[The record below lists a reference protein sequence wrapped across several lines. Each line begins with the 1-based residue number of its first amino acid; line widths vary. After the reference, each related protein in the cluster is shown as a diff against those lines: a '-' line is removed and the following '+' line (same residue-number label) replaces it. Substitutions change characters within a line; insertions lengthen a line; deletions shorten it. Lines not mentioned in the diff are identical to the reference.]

1 MIKSLTLLG
10 CFCILALFG
19 NAQQLTVNS
28 QVIFGSV
35 TEITPDSSQITFTN
49 NSGQTIAVTGYRF
62 YNTYGVPAFSTSALN
77 ISIANGSS
85 QNIWIKFSPLHNI
98 YHNSEL
104 VIFTDAHR
112 GTLHVDLQGQGHYS
126 NSYYDQ
132 SENLEEEALKTT
144 LQTITGAG
152 YISLGYSNAA
162 RDYMFMTL
170 DNKLVN
176 GQGAIQN
183 TIECVYTGRE
193 AIGYVTRVDC
203 QTNSNFNT
211 EHTFPQ
217 ALFNS
222 NEPMKSDLFHLFPT
236 DDVANNTRASY
247 PFGMVINPTWTVG
260 GSKYAAGIF
269 EPRDAH
275 KGEVARAMLYFV
287 MRYQNYN
294 NFLNTQESILKQW
307 HQQFPP
313 TVVETTRANNIF
325 TQQNNRNPFIDYPQL
340 VDRISSFSTTSVAAS
355 NFSLDLVQD
364 TIDYGTVVNGVSNLY
379 QFMIVNNGNQP
390 IDFTSFTIQ
399 PSNQLVFNAPFN
411 GSPVT
416 LQPGESLP
424 ILFTLSTLQTGPF
437 NGTLEINTNSISQ
450 PLFTIPIIANAVVT
464 GLIEN
469 KNPNGYTTFPNPF
482 NNHIC
487 ISPSPSAK
495 AIIRLFDVEG
505 RVLQTS
511 TGADF
516 QSCEIISNDLN
527 SGVYMLEIK
536 DGATISRKVLV
547 KE

>member
-1 MIKSLTLLG
+1 MIKSLTLIS
-10 CFCILALFG
+10 CFCLLTLLG

-35 TEITPDSSQITFTN
+35 TETTPDSSQITLSN
-49 NSGQTIAVTGYRF
+49 NSGQTISVTGYRF
-62 YNTYGVPAFSTSALN
+62 YNTYGVPAFSTSALT
-77 ISIANGSS
+77 ISIASGSS

-98 YHNSEL
+98 FHNSEL

-152 YISLGYSNAA
+152 YISLGYSTGA

-176 GQGAIQN
+176 GQGATQN

-217 ALFNS
+217 AFFTSL
-222 NEPMKSDLFHLFPT
+222 EPMKSDLFHLFPT

-247 PFGMVINPTWTVG
+247 PFGMVNNPTWTVG

-294 NFLNTQESILKQW
+294 NFLDTQENILKQW

-313 TVVETTRANNIF
+313 TVVETTRANAIF

-340 VDRISSFSTTSVAAS
+340 VDRITSFSTTSVVVAK
-355 NFSLDLVQD
+355 FSLDLVQD
-364 TIDYGTVVNGVSNLY
+364 TIDYGTVLNGASNLY
-379 QFMIVNNGNQP
+379 QYTVVNNGNQP

-399 PSNQLVFNAPFN
+399 PSNQLVFASPFN
-411 GSPVT
+411 GTPVT

-424 ILFTLSTLQTGPF
+424 ILITLSTSQTGLF
-437 NGTLEINTNSISQ
+437 NGTLEINTNSVSQ
-450 PLFTIPIIANAVVT
+450 PLFIIPIIANAVVT
-464 GLIEN
+464 GLSEN
-469 KNPNGYTTFPNPF
+469 NNTIRYTTFPNPF
-482 NNHIC
+482 HDRIC
-487 ISPSPSAK
+487 LSPSPSAK
-495 AIIRLFDVEG
+495 AVIRLFDVEG
-505 RVLQTS
+505 RVMQTS
-511 TGADF
+511 IGSDF
-516 QSCEIISNDLN
+516 QSFEIISNALN
-527 SGVYMLEIK
+527 AGVYMLEIK
-536 DGATISRKVLV
+536 EENHVIRKVLL
-547 KE
+547 KD

>member
-1 MIKSLTLLG
+1 MIKYLTFISCLCLLG
-10 CFCILALFG
+10 LFG
-19 NAQQLTVNS
+19 NAQQLSVNS
-28 QVIFGSV
+28 QVLFGSV
-35 TEITPDSSQITFTN
+35 TETTPDSSQITLSN
-49 NSGQTIAVTGYRF
+49 NSGQTITVTGYRF
-62 YNTYGVPAFSTSALN
+62 YDTYGVPAFSTTATSFA
-77 ISIANGSS
+77 ISNGSS
-85 QNIWIKFSPLHNI
+85 QNIWIKFSPKHNI

-104 VIFTDAHR
+104 VIFTDVHR

-126 NSYYDQ
+126 NTYYNQ

-152 YISLGYSNAA
+152 YISLGYSNVA
-162 RDYMFMTL
+162 RDFMFMTL

-176 GQGAIQN
+176 GQGATQN

-193 AIGYVTRVDC
+193 AIGYFNRVDC

-217 ALFNS
+217 AFFSSL
-222 NEPMKSDLFHLFPT
+222 EPMKSDLFHLYPT
-236 DDVANNTRASY
+236 DDVTNNTRASY
-247 PFGMVINPTWTVG
+247 PFGMVNNPTWAVG
-260 GSKYAAGIF
+260 GSKYASGVF

-313 TVVETTRANNIF
+313 TAVETTRANTIF

-340 VDRISSFSTTSVAAS
+340 VDRISSFSTTSVATA
-355 NFSLDLVQD
+355 NYSLDLVQD
-364 TIDYGTVVNGVSNLY
+364 TIDYSTVVNGVGNLY
-379 QFMIVNNGNQP
+379 QYIIVNNGNQP
-390 IDFTSFTIQ
+390 IDFTAFTLQ
-399 PSNQLVFNAPFN
+399 PANQLVFTPPFT
-411 GSPVT
+411 GGIVT

-424 ILFTLSTLQTGPF
+424 ILFTLTTFQTGSFDGTLQ
-437 NGTLEINTNSISQ
+437 INTNSVAQ

-464 GLIEN
+464 GIKVN
-469 KNPNGYTTFPNPF
+469 SISGGYSTFPNPF
-482 NNHIC
+482 KDHIC
-487 ISPSPSAK
+487 LSPSPSAK

-505 RVLQTS
+505 RVIQTS
-511 TGADF
+511 IGSDF
-516 QSCEIISNDLN
+516 QSCEIISNALN
-527 SGVYMLEIK
+527 AGVYLLEIK
-536 DGATISRKVLV
+536 EENHVSRKVIV